1 MYPTQDGARRVA
13 DLIGAAAPTARW
25 ALRPVER
32 AGVPLIEVAVPGPF
46 RLLLTTRFGGTSSR
60 GYSELNLS
68 YWVGDDPEA
77 VDRNHVLLARALG
90 FTLES
95 VVLPWQVH
103 GVEVLEL
110 DECRRRGERVPCDG
124 LVVRSSRDR
133 GLAAL
138 MLSADCLTVVLVG
151 EETCSL
157 VHAGW
162 RGLVDGIVER
172 GVEAMAE
179 DAPRWAFFAPA
190 IGPCCYEVG
199 DDTADIVAARFGSE
213 VLAAPKGGA
222 ADNVSLDLWKCA
234 TLGLEKAG
242 IAGKAIVNPALCT
255 SCHRDV
261 LYSHRAD
268 GPAAGR
274 HTAVL
279 WVSG

>member
-1 MYPTQDGARRVA
+1 LYPTQDGARRVA
-13 DLIGAAAPTARW
+13 DLIGAADPSARS
-25 ALRPVER
+25 ALRLVER
-32 AGVPLIEVAVPGPF
+32 GGVPLIEVAVPGPF

-90 FTLES
+90 FS
-95 VVLPWQVH
+95 QKSMVLPWQVH
-103 GVEVLEL
+103 GVDVLEL

-138 MLSADCLTVVLVG
+138 MLSGDCLTIVLMG

-157 VHAGW
+157 IHAGW
-162 RGLVDGIVER
+162 RGLVDGIVEQ
-172 GVEAMAE
+172 GVEAMGE
-179 DAPRWAFFAPA
+179 DAPRWVFFAPA

-199 DDTADIVAARFGSE
+199 DDTAEIVTARFGSG
-213 VLAAPKGGA
+213 VLVAPTGGA
-222 ADNVSLDLWKCA
+222 HNVGLDLWKCA
-234 TLGLEKAG
+234 ALSLEKVG
-242 IAGKAIVNPALCT
+242 LPGTTVVNPALCT